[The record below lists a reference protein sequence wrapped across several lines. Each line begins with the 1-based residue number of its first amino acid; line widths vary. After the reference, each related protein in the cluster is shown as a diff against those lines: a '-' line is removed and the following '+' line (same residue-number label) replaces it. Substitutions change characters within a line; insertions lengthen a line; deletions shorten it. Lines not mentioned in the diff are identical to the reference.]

1 MVISLLVLAVSLAVL
16 IYSSDFLVNSS
27 VRIAK
32 FFKVSTALI
41 GLTIV
46 AFGTSAPEL
55 FLSAMAALGDKGNL
69 SVGNV
74 IGSNIFNLWFILGL
88 AAMVSPI
95 LIRRKILK
103 RDFMLL
109 MILTVLMLVMLRNN
123 EVDRRM
129 GISLLLILV
138 GYTAFLWIKKDIPEG
153 EIEEAKEDLKE
164 TKEEDHQWRNLIIV
178 FVLLSVF
185 AGFTAGGTEE
195 EFWIEWG
202 YSPFMMWALIGTVA
216 LAIGYFVY
224 SKILYPEK
232 KHRGLFLS
240 FLLLFVSLCT
250 LIISSDHVVEAA
262 VYLAQ
267 LRGMSEWAIGATIIA
282 MGTSL
287 PELAVTITSLLKK
300 DYGLSVG
307 NLIGSDIFNFLGIVG
322 ISASIT
328 PVHLEP
334 TRLFWE
340 NRGFFAPL
348 GNDIHFSLF
357 LLCLTL
363 ILTAIFMRSGRKL
376 SRVEGMILFGIA
388 LLRMVFEF
396 NPHFFVGL
404 FA

>member
-1 MVISLLVLAVSLAVL
+1 MV
-16 IYSSDFLVNSS
+16 
-27 VRIAK
+27 K
-32 FFKVSTALI
+32 
-41 GLTIV
+41 
-46 AFGTSAPEL
+46 
-55 FLSAMAALGDKGNL
+55 AAG
-69 SVGNV
+69 
-74 IGSNIFNLWFILGL
+74 
-88 AAMVSPI
+88 
-95 LIRRKILK
+95 
-103 RDFMLL
+103 
-109 MILTVLMLVMLRNN
+109 
-123 EVDRRM
+123 
-129 GISLLLILV
+129 
-138 GYTAFLWIKKDIPEG
+138 
-153 EIEEAKEDLKE
+153 
-164 TKEEDHQWRNLIIV
+164 
-178 FVLLSVF
+178 
-185 AGFTAGGTEE
+185 
-195 EFWIEWG
+195 
-202 YSPFMMWALIGTVA
+202 
-216 LAIGYFVY
+216 
-224 SKILYPEK
+224 
-232 KHRGLFLS
+232 
-240 FLLLFVSLCT
+240 
-250 LIISSDHVVEAA
+250 
-262 VYLAQ
+262 YLAQ

-334 TRLFWE
+334 TRLFGE

-396 NPHFFVGL
+396 NPQFFVGL

>member
-1 MVISLLVLAVSLAVL
+1 
-16 IYSSDFLVNSS
+16 
-27 VRIAK
+27 
-32 FFKVSTALI
+32 
-41 GLTIV
+41 
-46 AFGTSAPEL
+46 
-55 FLSAMAALGDKGNL
+55 
-69 SVGNV
+69 
-74 IGSNIFNLWFILGL
+74 
-88 AAMVSPI
+88 MVSPI

-103 RDFMLL
+103 RDFTLL
-109 MILTVLMLVMLRNN
+109 MILTVLMLIMLRNN

-138 GYTAFLWIKKDIPEG
+138 GYTAFLWIKKDVPEG

-178 FVLLSVF
+178 FVLLTVF
-185 AGFTAGGTEE
+185 AGFTAGGTEDG
-195 EFWIEWG
+195 FGIEWA
-202 YSPFMMWALIGTVA
+202 YSPFMMWALIGTAV
-216 LAIGYFVY
+216 LAAGYFIY

-334 TRLFWE
+334 TRLF
-340 NRGFFAPL
+340 
-348 GNDIHFSLF
+348 
-357 LLCLTL
+357 
-363 ILTAIFMRSGRKL
+363 
-376 SRVEGMILFGIA
+376 
-388 LLRMVFEF
+388 
-396 NPHFFVGL
+396 
-404 FA
+404 

>member
-1 MVISLLVLAVSLAVL
+1 MVTSLLVLAISLAVL

-27 VRIAK
+27 VRIAR

-103 RDFMLL
+103 RDFTLL

-138 GYTAFLWIKKDIPEG
+138 GYTAFLWIKKDVPEG

-195 EFWIEWG
+195 GFGIEWA
-202 YSPFMMWALIGTVA
+202 YSPFMMWALIGTA
-216 LAIGYFVY
+216 ILAAGYFVY

-322 ISASIT
+322 ISATIT

-334 TRLFWE
+334 TRLFGE

-396 NPHFFVGL
+396 NPQFFVGL

>member
-1 MVISLLVLAVSLAVL
+1 MIVSLIVLAVSLAVL

-27 VRIAK
+27 VRIAR

-74 IGSNIFNLWFILGL
+74 IGSNIFNLGFILGL

-103 RDFMLL
+103 RDFTLL
-109 MILTVLMLVMLRNN
+109 MILTVLMLIMLRNN

-138 GYTAFLWIKKDIPEG
+138 GYTAFLWIKKDVPEG

-195 EFWIEWG
+195 
-202 YSPFMMWALIGTVA
+202 
-216 LAIGYFVY
+216 
-224 SKILYPEK
+224 
-232 KHRGLFLS
+232 
-240 FLLLFVSLCT
+240 
-250 LIISSDHVVEAA
+250 
-262 VYLAQ
+262 
-267 LRGMSEWAIGATIIA
+267 
-282 MGTSL
+282 
-287 PELAVTITSLLKK
+287 
-300 DYGLSVG
+300 
-307 NLIGSDIFNFLGIVG
+307 
-322 ISASIT
+322 
-328 PVHLEP
+328 
-334 TRLFWE
+334 
-340 NRGFFAPL
+340 GF
-348 GNDIHFSLF
+348 
-357 LLCLTL
+357 
-363 ILTAIFMRSGRKL
+363 
-376 SRVEGMILFGIA
+376 
-388 LLRMVFEF
+388 
-396 NPHFFVGL
+396 
-404 FA
+404 